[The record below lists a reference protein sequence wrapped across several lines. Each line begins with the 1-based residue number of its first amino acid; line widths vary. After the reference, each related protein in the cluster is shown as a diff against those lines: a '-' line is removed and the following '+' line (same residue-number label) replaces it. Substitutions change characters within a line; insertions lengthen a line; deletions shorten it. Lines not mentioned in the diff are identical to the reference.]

1 MMAFRQVRELLLWVM
16 DFHQTLADKY
26 SGLAREQP
34 DELMRMTLEFLAGRE
49 LEMHRFMSRYMQ
61 EADPALLGTWLIDTQ
76 DFVHPRILERIPKCP
91 DCRDVQ
97 DIQANAMASH
107 QTLKDMYRLR
117 SELAQIPTEA
127 RLFDELAQNQDAEM
141 RLQASSIGRLD
152 LY

>member
-1 MMAFRQVRELLLWVM
+1 MAFRQVKDLLLWVM

-26 SGLAREQP
+26 SGLAREQS
-34 DELMRMTLEFLAGRE
+34 DERMKMTLEFLAGRE
-49 LEMHRFMSRYMQ
+49 LEMHRFMTRYM
-61 EADPALLGTWLIDTQ
+61 EGADPALLKTWLIDTQ
-76 DFVHPRILERIPKCP
+76 GFVHPRILERIPKCP

-97 DIQANAMASH
+97 DILINAMAAH

-117 SELAQIPTEA
+117 SELAQVPKEA
-127 RLFDELAQNQDAEM
+127 ELFNELTKNQDAEM